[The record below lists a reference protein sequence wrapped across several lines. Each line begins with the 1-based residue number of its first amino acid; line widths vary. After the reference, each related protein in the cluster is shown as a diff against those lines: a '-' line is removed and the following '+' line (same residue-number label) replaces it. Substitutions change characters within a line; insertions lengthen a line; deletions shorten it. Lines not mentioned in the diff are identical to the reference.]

1 MAYIDRGLSKIM
13 NFKENVSEGLRS
25 IKGNMLRTV
34 LTALIIAI
42 GITSLVGILTAID
55 GMQSSVDN
63 SFAGLGANS
72 FDIKGPRMFRRRS
85 AGVNDKDYP
94 PIEYRE
100 AKLYKELFQGKTPA
114 TISIY
119 AGVTGTAQLK
129 YGSIK
134 TNPNTMVRGVDEDYI
149 NIKGYKLISGR
160 DMTKNDINFTNNVVI
175 LANELATTLFP
186 KENPIDKEISLLG
199 LKFKVI
205 GVLEKKGSITG
216 GGDDRVALVPLE
228 TGRQI
233 AGNRKLTF
241 DITTSVPNVS
251 DMDYIIGEAEAVMR
265 RVRKDPIGQAKS
277 FEVERSDALAKNF
290 EEVTGYLRVGGF
302 GIGIITLLGAAIALM
317 NIMMVSVT
325 ERTREIGIRKAI
337 GATPFKIRLQ
347 FLMEAIVICILGG
360 IAGIIMGIGVGNI
373 IAKVISD
380 KSSFIVPWAWM
391 LMGIIVC
398 VFVGILSGFYPAY
411 KASKLDPIES
421 LRYE

>member
-1 MAYIDRGLSKIM
+1 M
-13 NFKENVSEGLRS
+13 NLQENVREGLRS

-72 FDIKGPRMFRRRS
+72 FDIKGPRLWRRRNG
-85 AGVNDKDYP
+85 GVNDKDFP
-94 PIEYRE
+94 PIDYRQ
-100 AKLYKELFQGKTPA
+100 AKLYKTLFQGKTPA
-114 TISIY
+114 TISLY
-119 AGVTGTAQLK
+119 TNVAGAAQLK
-129 YGSIK
+129 YKSVK
-134 TNPNTMVRGVDEDYI
+134 TNPNTLIRGIDEDFLT
-149 NIKGYKLISGR
+149 IKGYKLLSGR
-160 DMTKNDINFTNNVVI
+160 DINKNDIDFTNNVVI
-175 LANELATTLFP
+175 LGNELSTLLFP
-186 KENPIDKEISLLG
+186 KENPIDKDITLLG
-199 LKFKVI
+199 LRFKVI
-205 GVLEKKGSITG
+205 GVLEKKGSING

-233 AGNRKLTF
+233 AGSRTLTF

-251 DMDYIIGEAEAVMR
+251 DMDYIMGEAEAVMR
-265 RVRKDPIGQAKS
+265 RVRKDPVSKPKS
-277 FEVERSDALAKNF
+277 FEMERSDALAKDF
-290 EEVTGYLRVGGF
+290 EDVTGYLRIGGF

-360 IAGIIMGIGVGNI
+360 IGGIILGISVGNV
-373 IAKVISD
+373 IAKLISE
-380 KSSFIVPWAWM
+380 KSSFIVPWGWM
-391 LMGIIVC
+391 IMGIIVC
-398 VFVGILSGFYPAY
+398 VVVGIISGIYPAY

>member
-1 MAYIDRGLSKIM
+1 M
-13 NFKENVSEGLRS
+13 NLQENVREGLRS

-72 FDIKGPRMFRRRS
+72 FDIKGPRLWRRRS
-85 AGVNDKDYP
+85 GGVDEKDFP
-94 PIEYRE
+94 PIDYRQ
-100 AKLYKELFQGKTPA
+100 AKLYKTLFQGKTAA
-114 TISIY
+114 TISIFTNV
-119 AGVTGTAQLK
+119 AGAAQLK
-129 YGSIK
+129 YKSIK
-134 TNPNTMVRGVDEDYI
+134 TNPNTLIRGIDEDFLT
-149 NIKGYKLISGR
+149 IKGYKLQAGR
-160 DMTKNDINFTNNVVI
+160 DINKNDIDFTNNVVI
-175 LANELATTLFP
+175 LGNELSALLFP
-186 KENPIDKEISLLG
+186 KESPIDKDITLLG
-199 LKFKVI
+199 LRFKVI
-205 GVLEKKGSITG
+205 GVLEKKGSING

-233 AGNRKLTF
+233 AGNRTLTF

-251 DMDYIIGEAEAVMR
+251 DMDYILGEAEAVMR
-265 RVRKDPIGQAKS
+265 RVRKDPASKPKS
-277 FEVERSDALAKNF
+277 FEMERSDALAKDF

-360 IAGIIMGIGVGNI
+360 VGGIIMGISIGNV
-373 IAKVISD
+373 IAKLISD
-380 KSSFIVPWAWM
+380 KSSFIVPWGWM
-391 LMGIIVC
+391 IMGIIVC
-398 VFVGILSGFYPAY
+398 VVVGVISGIYPAY

>member
-1 MAYIDRGLSKIM
+1 M

-134 TNPNTMVRGVDEDYI
+134 TNPNTMVRGVDEDYV

-277 FEVERSDALAKNF
+277 FEMERADALAKDF

-373 IAKVISD
+373 IATLISD

-391 LMGIIVC
+391 LMGIVVC